1 MFDYWSRKIPHSVEQ
16 LSLCAITTEARVPR
30 ACAPQ
35 QEKPPKWEAHI
46 PQEDP
51 AQPKMKI
58 SSILS
63 WKLLRFNAPEQVHV
77 YKLWLFSEVGPMPG
91 RVYMHEKL

>member
-58 SSILS
+58 S
-63 WKLLRFNAPEQVHV
+63 
-77 YKLWLFSEVGPMPG
+77 
-91 RVYMHEKL
+91 